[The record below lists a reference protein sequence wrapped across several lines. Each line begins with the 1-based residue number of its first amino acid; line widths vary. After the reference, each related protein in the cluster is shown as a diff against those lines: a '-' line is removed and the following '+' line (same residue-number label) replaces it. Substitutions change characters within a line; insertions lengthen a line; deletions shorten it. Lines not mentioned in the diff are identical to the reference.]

1 MAKPNS
7 TIYLSEGIY
16 TLTTPITI
24 PGLIFDR
31 KDHEK
36 KVYIYGNDGPVINVV
51 LEEGLFVIFKR
62 IIFLHSGVNILHRFI
77 ENAAN
82 EPKYKMNP
90 SKKCVAEF

>member
-1 MAKPNS
+1 MAEPDT
-7 TIYLSEGIY
+7 TIFLSEGIY
-16 TLTTPITI
+16 SLSEPITT

-36 KVYIYGNDGPVINVV
+36 KVYIYGNDGPVVNVV
-51 LEEGLFVIFKR
+51 LKEGETVMFKR

-82 EPKYKMNP
+82 EPKY
-90 SKKCVAEF
+90 